1 MKSIK
6 IQTASGNRYQ
16 TEWTDMKITAQN
28 MNNTANMCMINTAI
42 DDNDDDDD
50 DDDDDTF
57 IKVSKS
63 VIAVCKH

>member
-1 MKSIK
+1 
-6 IQTASGNRYQ
+6 
-16 TEWTDMKITAQN
+16 

-42 DDNDDDDD
+42 DDDDD

-57 IKVSKS
+57 IKVSES

>member
-1 MKSIK
+1 
-6 IQTASGNRYQ
+6 
-16 TEWTDMKITAQN
+16 
-28 MNNTANMCMINTAI
+28 MNNTANMYMINTAI
-42 DDNDDDDD
+42 DDDDD

>member
-1 MKSIK
+1 
-6 IQTASGNRYQ
+6 
-16 TEWTDMKITAQN
+16 

-42 DDNDDDDD
+42 DDDDDD

-57 IKVSKS
+57 IKVSES